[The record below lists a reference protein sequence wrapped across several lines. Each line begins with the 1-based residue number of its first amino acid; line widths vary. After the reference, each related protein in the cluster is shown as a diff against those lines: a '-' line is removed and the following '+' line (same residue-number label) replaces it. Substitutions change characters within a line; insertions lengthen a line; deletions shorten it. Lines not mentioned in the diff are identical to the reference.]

1 MNLNDSSEII
11 SNFAE
16 HSKNRTI
23 KQDKK
28 MKHYL
33 FRIAL
38 LCVLQTFILTQ
49 LHAQFCIVD
58 AEDGKPLAGVYL
70 YDENTNCIAVS
81 DKNGKVG
88 KLSGKVTASLMG
100 YEAVTVDA
108 STFTGKIELKSKW
121 TDLPELVVKKKDYAK
136 MTGVFR
142 DIFRNNGS
150 TVIYREGIV
159 DFYFSK
165 KKQKFIRRVRAC
177 RQWEMNDI
185 RKPSTKELAAKNISL
200 WGSRSTDLSKLKFL
214 DTPKQTDGNGDTTIY
229 QATYKGKEL
238 NGAIMKIK
246 MPKLGLMRHVIDNS
260 KLYKD
265 TLKYGKRTYITKQNI
280 SDWTMRDESSDTT
293 SISSI
298 IAIHTN
304 FVGDFQFDKESE
316 PIGINAINDFVVT
329 GIEYLTNE
337 EAKKDLK
344 NKEIKHDFKMPDVL
358 PEINFNREK
367 ETKNLLEADFWEY

>member
-1 MNLNDSSEII
+1 
-11 SNFAE
+11 
-16 HSKNRTI
+16 
-23 KQDKK
+23 

-33 FRIAL
+33 SRLAI
-38 LCVLQTFILTQ
+38 LCLLQTFALTH
-49 LHAQFCIVD
+49 LKAQFRIVD

-81 DKNGKVG
+81 DKDGKVG

-100 YEAVTVDA
+100 YEAITVDA

-121 TDLPELVVKKKDYAK
+121 TDLPEVVVKKKDYAK
-136 MTGVFR
+136 MTGGFR

-159 DFYFSK
+159 DYYFSK

-177 RQWEMNDI
+177 RQWELADI
-185 RKPSTKELAAKNISL
+185 RKLSTKGLATKGISL
-200 WGSRSTDLSKLKFL
+200 WYSRSTDISKLKSL
-214 DTPKQTDGNGDTTIY
+214 DSPKQTEGKGDTAIY
-229 QATYKGKEL
+229 KARYKGKDV
-238 NGAIMKIK
+238 NGVFMKIK

-260 KLYKD
+260 KLNKD
-265 TLKYGKRTYITKQNI
+265 TLKYGEKTYITKQHI
-280 SDWTMRDESSDTT
+280 SDWTIRDESSDTL

-304 FVGDFQFDKESE
+304 FVGDFQYDKESE
-316 PIGINAINDFVVT
+316 PIGVNAIKDFVVT

-344 NKEIKHDFKMPDVL
+344 NKEIEHDFKIPEVL

-367 ETKNLLEADFWEY
+367 ETKNLVETDFWEH

>member
-1 MNLNDSSEII
+1 
-11 SNFAE
+11 
-16 HSKNRTI
+16 
-23 KQDKK
+23 

-33 FRIAL
+33 SRLAI
-38 LCVLQTFILTQ
+38 LCLLQTLALTH
-49 LHAQFCIVD
+49 LKAQISIVD

-81 DKNGKVG
+81 DKDGKVG

-150 TVIYREGIV
+150 TVIYREGIA

-367 ETKNLLEADFWEY
+367 ETKNLVETDFWEY